1 MTMRWIDLSEF
12 PGASL
17 SFTGPPLIG
26 ESGTIQIVGT
36 TLVFTDASVDTESNL
51 VAAFVAAT
59 DPAGRLAS
67 LENQPRRVTAT
78 GVTATIED
86 GRQLTIEC
94 SGEAQYY
101 GSTTGANR
109 DVAPVFNDGGGAT
122 DVYDANDV
130 WEYYYGEG
138 FYAPHDNHF
147 GLQASDVGAITA
159 TLTYQVYADDSV
171 LLSDEEYTSSTVAF
185 TDTAQSSLHVSSA
198 CTDTALAADT
208 TFSYITSV
216 IADVIQASDGTAS
229 RARLR
234 CATADVAS
242 LSSLAHSSGALVN
255 QIVDGILSDGALDA
269 QRVATLSAT
278 DSVSLMD
285 QIAAVREHIADLVDA
300 VALSS
305 LAGSRLHAS
314 AVVASALAAADV
326 VRFGFT
332 EELTDT
338 TAFNEALSAAL
349 DVTTAAVDAA
359 VFTELLAG
367 QLELHF
373 AVGDAVSI
381 GESAGTRAQLLS
393 TLLDR
398 GVFTAALR
406 LAGET
411 IYGYVC
417 NAETKAF
424 TSYANYPF
432 NSFAKIGHDYYGV
445 ADDGLYLLD
454 GDNDGGEPIEAS
466 IRTALTTLGTSKMKR
481 MPSVYLGMSAGGQM
495 VLKAITTSHDGS
507 KREDWYILEERPAA
521 AVRETRVKIGRG
533 LKSVYWGFELVN
545 VDGADFA
552 LDAMQLFP
560 MILERRL

>member
-1 MTMRWIDLSEF
+1 MTLRWIDLSEF

-17 SFTGPPLIG
+17 AFTAPPLIG
-26 ESGTIQIVGT
+26 ESGTVEIVGT
-36 TLVFTDASVDTESNL
+36 TLVFTNASVAVEENI
-51 VAAFVAAT
+51 VNAYVAAT
-59 DPAGRLAS
+59 DPAGTLAS
-67 LENQPRRVTAT
+67 LEDQPRRVTAT

-86 GRQLTIEC
+86 GRQLTITC
-94 SGEAQYY
+94 VGEATYH
-101 GSTTGANR
+101 GSATGTNR
-109 DVAPVFNDGGGAT
+109 DVIPVFNDGGGAT
-122 DVYDANDV
+122 DVYDTNDV

-138 FYAPHDNHF
+138 FYAPHDNIF
-147 GLQASDVGAITA
+147 GLDGFDVGAITA
-159 TLTYQVYADDSV
+159 TLSYQIYADDSV
-171 LLSDEEYTSSTVAF
+171 LLSDEEYTSSTVF
-185 TDTAQSSLHVSSA
+185 FSDMVQSLLEATSIRADVALIA
-198 CTDTALAADT
+198 DTAL
-208 TFSYITSV
+208 SYITSV
-216 IADVIQASDGTAS
+216 IADVIQASDDAAS

-242 LSSLAHSSGALVN
+242 LSSLARSSGALVN
-255 QIVDGILSDGALDA
+255 QIVDGILSDDVLAA
-269 QRVATLSAT
+269 QRVAMLSVV
-278 DSVSLMD
+278 DSVSLAD

-300 VALSS
+300 IALSS

-332 EELTDT
+332 EEMADT
-338 TAFNEALSAAL
+338 AAFNEALSATLA
-349 DVTTAAVDAA
+349 VTTAAVDAA

-373 AVGDAVSI
+373 TVNDGVSVS
-381 GESAGTRAQLLS
+381 ESAGTRAQLLS

-432 NSFAKIGHDYYGV
+432 NSFAKIGRDYYGV

-454 GDNDGGEPIEAS
+454 GDDDNGEPIEAS
-466 IRTALTTLGTSKMKR
+466 VRTALTTLGTSKMKR
-481 MPSVYLGMSAGGQM
+481 VPSVYLGMSAGGQM

-545 VDGADFA
+545 VDGVDFT